1 MWEGGGE
8 NRGGGRESKGMGH
21 MWQRSWDTRGRGQC
35 VGVGWSHS
43 LHAEGLGASGW
54 EQAPLPPGP
63 SQPVRV
69 PDLWETSVGTLACA
83 CQVPLRYFSLRNI
96 CELPESELGPEHG
109 ATTAHRT
116 ERNQDVFV
124 GMLASATSSWSHG
137 SHFKGVWNG
146 CIWPRGRFGMISSH
160 TLNPLPFLSWLV
172 APAFTALPLR
182 SIHSDSSPSRDSLE
196 SPEEEA

>member
-8 NRGGGRESKGMGH
+8 NREGGRESKGMGH
-21 MWQRSWDTRGRGQC
+21 MWVTGQTWQRSVFRSW
-35 VGVGWSHS
+35 VHS
-43 LHAEGLGASGW
+43 LHAEGLKASGW
-54 EQAPLPPGP
+54 EQASLPPWP

-96 CELPESELGPEHG
+96 YELPESELGPEHG

-124 GMLASATSSWSHG
+124 GMLASANSSWSHG

-146 CIWPRGRFGMISSH
+146 CIWPRGRLGMMSSP
-160 TLNPLPFLSWLV
+160 TLNPFALPLAVGCPCVHTS
-172 APAFTALPLR
+172 PLR
-182 SIHSDSSPSRDSLE
+182 SIQ
-196 SPEEEA
+196 